1 VRLSDH
7 FTLDEFT
14 KSETADSKGIPNDP
28 GWIEICNLG
37 VLCENIMEPI
47 RSHYGIPFSPL
58 SGYRSLVL
66 NNEIGSSPSSQHVVG
81 QAADIEVGG
90 VSNHDLA
97 VWIRDN
103 LKFDQLILEN
113 HDMGS
118 PSSGWVHV
126 SFVGI
131 NRGEV
136 LEFRNGSWSQGLPE

>member
-1 VRLSDH
+1 MRLSEH
-7 FTLDEFT
+7 FTLGEFT
-14 KSETADSKGIPNDP
+14 KSETAESKDIPNEP

-37 VLCENIMEPI
+37 VLCDSILEPI
-47 RSHYGIPFSPL
+47 RSHYGTPFSPL
-58 SGYRSLVL
+58 SGYRSLIL
-66 NNEIGSSPSSQHVVG
+66 NNEIGSSPSSQHVTG
-81 QAADIEVGG
+81 QAADIEVPG
-90 VSNHDLA
+90 VSNYDLA

-113 HDMGS
+113 HDMGF

-136 LEFRNGSWSQGLPE
+136 LEFRNGSWTTGLPE